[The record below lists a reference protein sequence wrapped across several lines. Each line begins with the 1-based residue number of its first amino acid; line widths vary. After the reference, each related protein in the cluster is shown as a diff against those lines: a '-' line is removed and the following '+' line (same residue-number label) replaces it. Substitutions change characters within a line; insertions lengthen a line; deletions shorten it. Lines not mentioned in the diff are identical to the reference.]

1 MKILWASPL
10 PPTRSGV
17 ADYAVEL
24 LPELGRLAE
33 VRVVAPPGEAW
44 GRGSE
49 AIAGCPLVPTS
60 EPVAGDEIQLV
71 HLGNNPYHEW
81 LIERLRQP
89 RTVVVLHDAVLHH
102 LLVEGTLARGEPDR
116 FAALLHR
123 AHPEAGALVRARA
136 QGVTGRRDP
145 FLFPARRAF
154 LHDAAMVVVHSSWTA
169 AQVGRDFPGLPV
181 RRVGL
186 AVADPGPVDRPA
198 VRQRLGLAPDTVL
211 LAHLGFLTPEKGL
224 VDVLGA
230 VAAARAIGLPARLL
244 MVGEGDHREL
254 ISAAAARIGLADAAG
269 FTGWVS
275 AEDFAP
281 LPGAAD
287 LGVALRDPSA
297 GETSAAAIRFFA
309 CGTPVAVTGI
319 RQFLEWPP
327 EAAPRVTPGPSA
339 CADLVRLILE
349 AVDRE
354 RWSARRRAARAAYEA
369 GHLPSV
375 AARQLIAALQ
385 DVPVAKAC

>member
-1 MKILWASPL
+1 
-10 PPTRSGV
+10 
-17 ADYAVEL
+17 
-24 LPELGRLAE
+24 
-33 VRVVAPPGEAW
+33 
-44 GRGSE
+44 
-49 AIAGCPLVPTS
+49 
-60 EPVAGDEIQLV
+60 
-71 HLGNNPYHEW
+71 
-81 LIERLRQP
+81 
-89 RTVVVLHDAVLHH
+89 
-102 LLVEGTLARGEPDR
+102 
-116 FAALLHR
+116 
-123 AHPEAGALVRARA
+123 
-136 QGVTGRRDP
+136 
-145 FLFPARRAF
+145 
-154 LHDAAMVVVHSSWTA
+154 MVVVHSSWAA

-375 AARQLIAALQ
+375 AARQLVDALQ
-385 DVPVAKAC
+385 DVPVAKAS